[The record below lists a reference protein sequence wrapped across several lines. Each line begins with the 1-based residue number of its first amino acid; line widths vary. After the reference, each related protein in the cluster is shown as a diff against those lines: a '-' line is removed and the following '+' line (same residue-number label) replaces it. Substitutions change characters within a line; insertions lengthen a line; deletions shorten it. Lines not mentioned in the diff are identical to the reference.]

1 MAALA
6 SIASLVGAGAT
17 IYGNVR
23 QAQATTANN
32 RAQAQVAQQAEAG
45 RQQALVVQGQGD
57 AEARALTLSRTVA
70 ATRARAAAGGLSPDD
85 GSAGALVSGLRQDAA
100 AAQGADDA
108 TFRARLAQGRANLL
122 IPDGTLNAVLRS
134 GRSLG
139 SVARNLLD

>member
-23 QAQATTANN
+23 QAQAATANN
-32 RAQAQVAQQAEAG
+32 KAQAQAAQQNEAA
-45 RQQALVVQGQGD
+45 RRQALTVQTEGD
-57 AEARALTLSRTVA
+57 AAARAQTLARTVA
-70 ATRARAAAGGLSPDD
+70 ATRARAAAGGLSPDE
-85 GSAGALVSGLRQDAA
+85 GSAGALVAGLRQDAA

-122 IPDGTLNAVLRS
+122 IPDGTLNAVLSS
-134 GRSLG
+134 GRTLG
-139 SVARNLLD
+139 GVARNLLD

>member
-17 IYGNVR
+17 LYGNVR
-23 QAQATTANN
+23 QAQAATASNK
-32 RAQAQVAQQAEAG
+32 AQVQLAQQQEVG

-57 AEARALTLSRTVA
+57 AAARSLTLSRTVA
-70 ATRARAAAGGLSPDD
+70 ATRARAAASGLSPDE
-85 GSAGALVSGLRQDAA
+85 GSAGALVAGLRQDAA
-100 AAQGADDA
+100 TAQGADDA

-122 IPDGTLNAVLRS
+122 IPDGTLDAVLRS

-139 SVARNLLD
+139 AAARNLLD

>member
-17 IYGNVR
+17 LYGNVR
-23 QAQATTANN
+23 QAQVASANN
-32 RAQAQVAQQAEAG
+32 RAQAQVAQQQEAG

-57 AEARALTLSRTVA
+57 AQSRAQTLARTVA
-70 ATRARAAAGGLSPDD
+70 TARARLAAAGLAPDE
-85 GSAGALVSGLRQDAA
+85 GSAGALVAGLRQDAA

-122 IPDGTLNAVLRS
+122 IPDGTLTAVLQS
-134 GRSLG
+134 GRTLG
-139 SVARNLLD
+139 AVARNLLD